1 MIEIE
6 RAKRELE
13 KHFQELEKKD
23 RKTERKVGHMY
34 RVANISKKI
43 ATKLNLTEEQ
53 IQLAELIG
61 LLHDIGRFEQYKKFD
76 QTVDSKTLDNLQ
88 LFDHGKAGVEVLKE
102 NNYIRKYIEEDKYD
116 DIIYT
121 AIYEHNKYELTK
133 GLEKEKE
140 LFCKI
145 VKDADK
151 IDLLEEAVLVYWQTP
166 EEIKKIEEG
175 SLSPKMLQDFY
186 EHKLADNRNRI
197 SQTDQILRFT
207 SFIFDIHFP
216 YSYEIIKEKDSV
228 NRMIDRFDYQLPNTK
243 EEMMKIKKIANQYI
257 DEKTK

>member
-6 RAKRELE
+6 KAKKELE
-13 KHFQELEKKD
+13 NRIQKLENKD
-23 RKTERKVGHMY
+23 IKTERKVGHMY

-43 ATKLNLTEEQ
+43 ATKLNLTKEQ

-61 LLHDIGRFEQYKKFD
+61 LLHDIGRFEQYKKFE

-166 EEIKKIEEG
+166 EEINKIEEG

-197 SQTDQILRFT
+197 SQTDQILRLT
-207 SFIFDIHFP
+207 SLIFDIHFP